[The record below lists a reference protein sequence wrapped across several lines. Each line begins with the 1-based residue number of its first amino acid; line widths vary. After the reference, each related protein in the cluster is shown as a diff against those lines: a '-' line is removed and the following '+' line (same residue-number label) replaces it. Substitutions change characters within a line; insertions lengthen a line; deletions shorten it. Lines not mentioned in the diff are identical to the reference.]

1 MADDTTVRE
10 LSNPDLARAE
20 QEIERTREQV
30 AMSVLALRDEVA
42 RRADWR
48 EWIRARPGT
57 FLGAAFLL
65 GLWWGHRHRDS

>member
-1 MADDTTVRE
+1 MADDATLTDM
-10 LSNPDLARAE
+10 LDPDVVRAE
-20 QEIERTREQV
+20 REIERTREQV

-48 EWIRARPGT
+48 EWVRARPAA

-65 GLWWGHRHRDS
+65 GLWWGQRHRDS